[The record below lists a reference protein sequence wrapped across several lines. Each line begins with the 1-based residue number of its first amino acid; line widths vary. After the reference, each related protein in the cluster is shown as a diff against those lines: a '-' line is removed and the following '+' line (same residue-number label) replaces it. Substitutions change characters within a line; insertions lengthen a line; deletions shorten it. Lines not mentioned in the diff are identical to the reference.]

1 MGDCNSDDFRTYTS
15 ATSFVDDRRF
25 SKHVHDNVHGNIYLD
40 RLSLKFIDT
49 EQFQRLRDLKQ
60 LGLTYMV
67 YPGAVH
73 SRFEH
78 SLGVYW
84 LASDAVNRLR
94 TCQGRELGIESFD
107 VQTVKLAGL
116 LHDVGHGPFS
126 HMFEREFLPRVRDG
140 LKWSHEDMSLK
151 MIDYIV
157 DEHGIDIDSDCLK
170 KVKIFIFSLLW
181 NFILDSR
188 EMIVASEEGNSVS
201 SKEKQFLYDIVANG
215 RNGID
220 VDKFDYIERDTRACG
235 LGCNFQFQRLLETMR
250 VMDNEICY
258 RAKEYLTIHKL
269 FSTRADLHRTV
280 YMHPKVKA
288 IELMVVDA
296 LIKANDHLQI
306 ASYIDEPAQYWMLD
320 DTIVKRIETS
330 TDQELEESRNL
341 IRRIRR
347 RDIYQFCNEFAV
359 PKEKLEHFKNVTAQD
374 IACSQNSDAHLN
386 EEDVIVTNVK
396 IDLASGR
403 NNPLERISF
412 FQDYDSFEKFPIK
425 DDRISHLLPACYQDM
440 IVRVYTRK
448 SELVEAVS
456 EAFENFQLKTYG
468 KKTQVHATPEKKK
481 RLKY

>member
-1 MGDCNSDDFRTYTS
+1 MGDCNNDDFRTYTS

-116 LHDVGHGPFS
+116 LHDVGQGPFN

-250 VMDNEICY
+250 VIDNEICY
-258 RAKEYLTIHKL
+258 RVKEYLTIHKL

-330 TDQELEESRNL
+330 TDRELEESRNL

-374 IACSQNSDAHLN
+374 ITCSQNSDAHLN

-456 EAFENFQLKTYG
+456 EAFENFQMKTYG
-468 KKTQVHATPEKKK
+468 KNTSTCNS
-481 RLKY
+481 

>member
-1 MGDCNSDDFRTYTS
+1 MIAAISEVHRHRTIS
-15 ATSFVDDRRF
+15 EA
-25 SKHVHDNVHGNIYLD
+25 
-40 RLSLKFIDT
+40 SLIFF
-49 EQFQRLRDLKQ
+49 ELLRDLKQ

-84 LASDAVNRLR
+84 LASDAVHRLK
-94 TCQGRELGIESFD
+94 TYQGLELDIESFD

-126 HMFEREFLPRVRDG
+126 HMFEREFLPRVCDG

-157 DEHGIDIDSDCLK
+157 DEHSIDINSDCLK
-170 KVKIFIFSLLW
+170 KVK
-181 NFILDSR
+181 
-188 EMIVASEEGNSVS
+188 EMIVASEEGKSVS

-215 RNGID
+215 RNGVD

-235 LGCNFQFQRLLETMR
+235 LGCNFQFQRH
-250 VMDNEICY
+250 DIH
-258 RAKEYLTIHKL
+258 LTIHKL

-306 ASYIDEPAQYWMLD
+306 ASYIDEPAHYWMLD

-330 TDQELEESRNL
+330 THQDLEESRNL

-347 RDIYQFCNEFAV
+347 RDIYQYCNEFAV
-359 PKEKLEHFKNVTAQD
+359 PKENLEHFKNVTAQD
-374 IACSQNSDAHLN
+374 IICSQNSDAHLN
-386 EEDVIVTNVK
+386 DEDVIVTNIK
-396 IDLASGR
+396 IDLTSGR

-412 FQDYDSFEKFPIK
+412 FQDYDSFEKSHIK
-425 DDRISHLLPACYQDM
+425 DDRVSHLLPACCQDM

-448 SELVEAVS
+448 PELVKAVS
-456 EAFENFQLKTYG
+456 EAFENCQMKTYG

-481 RLKY
+481 RLSYHEQ

>member
-1 MGDCNSDDFRTYTS
+1 
-15 ATSFVDDRRF
+15 
-25 SKHVHDNVHGNIYLD
+25 
-40 RLSLKFIDT
+40 
-49 EQFQRLRDLKQ
+49 
-60 LGLTYMV
+60 MV

-84 LASDAVNRLR
+84 LASDAVNRLK
-94 TCQGRELGIESFD
+94 TCQGVELGIESFD

-157 DEHGIDIDSDCLK
+157 DEHGIDIGSDCLK
-170 KVKIFIFSLLW
+170 KVKEL
-181 NFILDSR
+181 
-188 EMIVASEEGNSVS
+188 IVASEEGNSVS

-235 LGCNFQFQRLLETMR
+235 LGCNFQFQRLLETML
-250 VMDNEICY
+250 VIDNEICY

-320 DTIVKRIETS
+320 DAIVKTIETS

-374 IACSQNSDAHLN
+374 IICSQNSDAHLN

-456 EAFENFQLKTYG
+456 EAFENFQMKTYG